1 MVKRV
6 SRIFPSEA
14 SNQAEVGHTLNLGSD
29 PLNTWVSARQS
40 KINHDIE
47 ERRRNAPGEH
57 ADHGLAKEEQEAE
70 HGHRS
75 RHLIE
80 PDETRNATEG
90 APEEPRLSGESERIG
105 TQNFDEDTP
114 FGDRVAII

>member
-6 SRIFPSEA
+6 SRIYPGEA

-47 ERRRNAPGEH
+47 ERRRTAPDEH
-57 ADHGLAKEEQEAE
+57 ADHGSAKEQEAE
-70 HGHRS
+70 HGHPS

-80 PDETRNATEG
+80 PDDTRNATEC